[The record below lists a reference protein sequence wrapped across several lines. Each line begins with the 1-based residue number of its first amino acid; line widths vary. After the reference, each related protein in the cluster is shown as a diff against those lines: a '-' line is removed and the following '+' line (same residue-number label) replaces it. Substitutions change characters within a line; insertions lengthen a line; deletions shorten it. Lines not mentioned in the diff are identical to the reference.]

1 MINSF
6 YGKLVFKSDSEIY
19 LQNINGCCEIY
30 FENNNDFKI
39 GNEYFFYYF
48 NYQVWNNKN
57 INTSINVGFLN
68 LIEAINFKELILING
83 IGIKTALKIIN
94 SGINNF
100 KKIALNEDI
109 DYISKN
115 FHVSEN
121 IAKNIIKHYQG
132 KEINNLNPNDNI
144 KILSAINNLEQ
155 LGYKKELVKK
165 IVLNRKQEII
175 DNNFND
181 IFSLLIMDIKNER
194 TKSKTK

>member
-1 MINSF
+1 MN
-6 YGKLVFKSDSEIY
+6 
-19 LQNINGCCEIY
+19 
-30 FENNNDFKI
+30 EN
-39 GNEYFFYYF
+39 
-48 NYQVWNNKN
+48 
-57 INTSINVGFLN
+57 
-68 LIEAINFKELILING
+68 
-83 IGIKTALKIIN
+83 
-94 SGINNF
+94 
-100 KKIALNEDI
+100 I

-132 KEINNLNPNDNI
+132 KEINNLNPNDNL

-165 IVLNRKQEII
+165 IVLNRKKEII